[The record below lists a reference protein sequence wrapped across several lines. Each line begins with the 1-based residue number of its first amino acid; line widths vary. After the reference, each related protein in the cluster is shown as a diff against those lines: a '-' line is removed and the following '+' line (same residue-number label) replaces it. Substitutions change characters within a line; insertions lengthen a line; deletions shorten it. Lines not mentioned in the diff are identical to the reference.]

1 MIAYDQFV
9 HPAFQLLHETGRKR
23 VPEIRTG
30 WRGRFAI
37 DPVPPLYPDN
47 CGVVRDVFFQPF
59 PPGSACNSVQ
69 QFSGM
74 LIISFEEWRTP
85 NAHID
90 DVCSWHLQVYPPDIE
105 FMRALD
111 VSASNGSIMDQ
122 LKEALNM
129 LQEVPLVLGCAFVL
143 RFGHR
148 GAEYPYMEVE
158 ADFGFGVE
166 RIKAQEAQRIA
177 AFDAHERKLG
187 IRTWRAMQ
195 KLVGADTPQ
204 RPKPVDGIPDLWAD
218 NQHVKIVVARIE
230 STLQSLVRRIEDR
243 ANIGRTMIAHNIDR
257 APGDHDT
264 VCLAG
269 EDAERGITAKQIRRT
284 AGVTVYR
291 PGAENAQDAHQP
303 RREQSNGGMRPQGL
317 GRAADSIAPPP
328 PPRGVRAVVPDE
340 GLAPASVQIFDPE
353 EDFVDTRQARPPVPN
368 LANRTKKR

>member
-1 MIAYDQFV
+1 MTASNQFV

-23 VPEIRTG
+23 VPEIRTYG
-30 WRGRFAI
+30 RGKFTI
-37 DPVPPLYPDN
+37 DPVPPLYPN
-47 CGVVRDVFFQPF
+47 ECGIVRDVFFQPF
-59 PPGSACNSVQ
+59 PPGSACNCVQ

-74 LIISFEEWRTP
+74 LILSFEGWRLSNTRLE
-85 NAHID
+85 D
-90 DVCSWHLQVYPPDIE
+90 MCSWHLQVYPPDNE
-105 FMRALD
+105 FTRALD
-111 VSASNGSIMDQ
+111 MPASNGSIFDQ
-122 LKEALNM
+122 LKETLNM
-129 LQEVPLVLGCAFVL
+129 LQEVPLALGCAFML

-166 RIKAQEAQRIA
+166 RIKAQEVQRIA

-187 IRTWRAMQ
+187 IRALRTMQ

-218 NQHVKIVVARIE
+218 NRHIEIVIARMKSI
-230 STLQSLVRRIEDR
+230 LQSLVRRIENR
-243 ANIGRTMIAHNIDR
+243 ANIGRTMIAHNIAR

-264 VCLAG
+264 VCLIG
-269 EDAERGITAKQIRRT
+269 EDAERRITAKQISRT

-291 PGAENAQDAHQP
+291 PGAEIAQDAQP

-340 GLAPASVQIFDPE
+340 GLAPASVQIFDP
-353 EDFVDTRQARPPVPN
+353 DDGFVDTRGTHAPVPN
-368 LANRTKKR
+368 LADRAKRR